1 MNITNF
7 VKGFEISNLLIL
19 LIFLTPGFISLK
31 VYDSIIPSE
40 KRIFSKSLLEIG
52 IYSAINYAFFSWLI
66 IILIKFNLFETN
78 IIIFSLIVV
87 LIVVIGP
94 ILWPIAYN
102 ALLTTSFIKK
112 IKPINP
118 IPLPWDFVFM
128 QRKPHWIIVHTKD
141 GRQIG
146 GRYDSKSFTSSFPHK
161 EQIYLEELWRLDK
174 KGAFV
179 KQVDRT
185 EGILIMGDEISFI
198 EFFNY

>member
-1 MNITNF
+1 MDILNITRLLD
-7 VKGFEISNLLIL
+7 ISSIF
-19 LIFLTPGFISLK
+19 IFLVYIIPGFISLK
-31 VYDSIIPSE
+31 VHASIFPIE
-40 KRIFSKSLLEIG
+40 KRDFSKSILEIF
-52 IYSAINYAFFSWLI
+52 IYSSLNYAFFVWLLI
-66 IILIKFNLFETN
+66 ILFKYNLYNNN
-78 IIIFSLIVV
+78 IILFIASVII
-87 LIVVIGP
+87 IVVIGP
-94 ILWPIAYN
+94 VVWPIAYS
-102 ALLTTSFIKK
+102 ALLSTALIQKL
-112 IKPINP
+112 KPINP

>member
-1 MNITNF
+1 MDITNLTK
-7 VKGFEISNLLIL
+7 VLEISNLLML
-19 LIFLTPGFISLK
+19 LIFLIPGFISLK
-31 VYDSIIPSE
+31 VHDSIVPSE
-40 KRIFSKSLLEIG
+40 KRNFSKSFLEIG
-52 IYSAINYAFFSWLI
+52 IYSAINYAIFSWLI
-66 IILIKFNLFETN
+66 ILLIKYNLFETN
-78 IIIFSLIVV
+78 LTIFALIVL

-94 ILWPIAYN
+94 VIWPIAYS
-102 ALLTTSFIKK
+102 ALISTSFIQK

-128 QRKPHWIIVHTKD
+128 QRKAHWVIVHTKD
-141 GRQIG
+141 GRHIG

-174 KGAFV
+174 KGAFI

-198 EFFNY
+198 EFFKY